1 DSWRWQARG
10 SYLGM
15 GFVRGRLPHATL
27 FPQVGLWKLE
37 TAVGLRTVSRALSV
51 ASVRIADTG
60 LVR

>member
-1 DSWRWQARG
+1 MR
-10 SYLGM
+10 
-15 GFVRGRLPHATL
+15 FVSGTLSEATL